1 MKFRTKLIVLF
12 GLLTLAGVAYY
23 GLSPLWRTSSLEEAV
38 PLSAKTL
45 VAPRSVVATSG
56 HPASGTVS
64 ILRAGNVD
72 TLRFENFKTI
82 NGPDLRVYLSTDL
95 KATDFVD
102 LGELK
107 ATEGNVNYAIPSG
120 TDLRKYH
127 YVLVWCQDFSVL
139 FNSTDIQQ

>member
-1 MKFRTKLIVLF
+1 MKLRTRLIVVF

-23 GLSPLWRTSSLEEAV
+23 GLSPLWRTSSLAEVV
-38 PLSAKTL
+38 PASATTL
-45 VAPRSVVATSG
+45 VAPRPVVATSG

-72 TLRFENFKTI
+72 TIRFENFKTI

-95 KATDFVD
+95 KATEFVD
-102 LGELK
+102 IGELK
-107 ATEGNVNYAIPSG
+107 ATQGNVNYVIPTG
-120 TDLRKYH
+120 TDLSKYH

-139 FNSTDIQQ
+139 FNSTDILL